1 MEIIGPNSP
10 SLRLC
15 VSSKRS
21 ERAGAGLRTLFM
33 HFMSFMVPLDGGGDG
48 GSVLSVHF
56 RNALTSS
63 QLVSSL
69 LYALHVSDRAG
80 TEILASLSTVV

>member
-1 MEIIGPNSP
+1 M
-10 SLRLC
+10 
-15 VSSKRS
+15 
-21 ERAGAGLRTLFM
+21 
-33 HFMSFMVPLDGGGDG
+33 
-48 GSVLSVHF
+48 LSVHF

-63 QLVSSL
+63 QLVSAL